1 MSKNKFIGDKEKISI
16 LEEGIKADLS
26 FFNNFNYFLGEGIA
40 IASLLGKY
48 QFDHGVDLNNGF
60 LVEDD
65 LESFKRENNKTI
77 AFIKEV
83 ITNNNLTN
91 AYDQRIA
98 DADNKIANIINE
110 MIFKEGGI
118 AHVNGLD
125 NVYFSTECKDKA
137 SEYFPCVYPTAA
149 GSIPPDNRMTLD
161 DYLKMEDLMP
171 PNLKAAINQP
181 KVNLENQ
188 QKLLQNLL
196 NDATLTPEQKKQLN
210 KQLSNISATLD
221 NPDLKAIDLI
231 YLNATWGKQL
241 ISENHQKYGDLYLVI
256 DTLWNAAT
264 IAIGLFTYGI
274 GTAIMVGIDLIS
286 AGYQYTML
294 NTSGRNLVTG
304 ENATSAE
311 YQAATFN
318 LFAEGVSLV
327 GGHLIN
333 NTKPVG
339 RSIANQ
345 LSETKL
351 GQRLMSSEAYRVY
364 THAKD
369 QLGVAVK
376 PVVNKIQQTIDD
388 IKLGITKPIVGGL
401 DKVEDFF
408 DDLVKKYDKSYTLH
422 PNAHLGVVPHFKENT
437 NILDGYVLN
446 GEIKHL
452 KPIKHALNPDR
463 LPDLSLSDL
472 IPASS
477 EKMAF
482 SGNPKIAIA
491 ILHDNADLELLK
503 GYPHNLAVLDNADI
517 EIYLKDT
524 VGHGNIEPILDGY
537 LYNPNTDK
545 TWQVIVQTNQQQ
557 PRQLKKVIVYHKG
570 QRFIDYHFDDREAHF
585 HVYNRV
591 PNGKDQYGN
600 TIYELQRDGTHYH
613 GNIDWEQIL
622 KGDN

>member
-1 MSKNKFIGDKEKISI
+1 
-16 LEEGIKADLS
+16 
-26 FFNNFNYFLGEGIA
+26 
-40 IASLLGKY
+40 
-48 QFDHGVDLNNGF
+48 
-60 LVEDD
+60 
-65 LESFKRENNKTI
+65 
-77 AFIKEV
+77 
-83 ITNNNLTN
+83 
-91 AYDQRIA
+91 
-98 DADNKIANIINE
+98 
-110 MIFKEGGI
+110 
-118 AHVNGLD
+118 
-125 NVYFSTECKDKA
+125 
-137 SEYFPCVYPTAA
+137 
-149 GSIPPDNRMTLD
+149 
-161 DYLKMEDLMP
+161 
-171 PNLKAAINQP
+171 
-181 KVNLENQ
+181 
-188 QKLLQNLL
+188 
-196 NDATLTPEQKKQLN
+196 
-210 KQLSNISATLD
+210 
-221 NPDLKAIDLI
+221 
-231 YLNATWGKQL
+231 
-241 ISENHQKYGDLYLVI
+241 
-256 DTLWNAAT
+256 
-264 IAIGLFTYGI
+264 
-274 GTAIMVGIDLIS
+274 
-286 AGYQYTML
+286 
-294 NTSGRNLVTG
+294 
-304 ENATSAE
+304 
-311 YQAATFN
+311 
-318 LFAEGVSLV
+318 
-327 GGHLIN
+327 
-333 NTKPVG
+333 
-339 RSIANQ
+339 
-345 LSETKL
+345 
-351 GQRLMSSEAYRVY
+351 MSSEAYRVY

-408 DDLVKKYDKSYTLH
+408 GDLVKKYDKSYTLH
-422 PNAHLGVVPHFKENT
+422 PNAHLGVVPHFKANT

-446 GEIKHL
+446 GEIKDL

-524 VGHGNIEPILDGY
+524 VGHRKIEPILDGY

-570 QRFIDYHFDDREAHF
+570 QRFIDYHFDDREAHC

-600 TIYELQRDGTHYH
+600 TIYELQRDETHYH